1 MKKLIVFVIVL
12 ISLPL
17 SSPAQFL
24 SEAVR
29 DSINRVSRLDHQHM
43 MEQLGMS
50 ELRAGPSGNPEAS
63 NAANSDESKVQP
75 YTLPELLE
83 FEDGT
88 QVQTPSEWEA
98 RRAEIVELLDR
109 EMLGRVPEDV
119 PPVTWEIISEKDTLE
134 GDIPV
139 KVKES
144 VGRVD
149 NSSYPELDVNIEF
162 KLVTPADA
170 STSVPIII
178 EFGWNLPPGV
188 SFPNSGDGPTWKE
201 QLIEKGWGYGILVPT
216 SYQADNGSGLRQGII
231 GLTNKGQHRKP
242 DDWGALRAWAW
253 GAGRAIDYL
262 ETDEDAD
269 AERVGIEGLSRY
281 GKAAVVAM
289 AYEPRIA
296 IGYIGSTGAGGTKIL
311 RRNFGEQV
319 ENLASSAEYHWF
331 AGNFIK
337 YAGPMT
343 VHDLPVDA
351 HMLVAL
357 CAPRPVF
364 ISSGAPDVEGT
375 WVDAKGM
382 FLGGAHASPAY
393 ELLGADGLGPM
404 DFPPVGTLIDD
415 GEIAWRQHEGGHT
428 TGPNWPYFIEF
439 AERYFE

>member
-1 MKKLIVFVIVL
+1 
-12 ISLPL
+12 
-17 SSPAQFL
+17 
-24 SEAVR
+24 
-29 DSINRVSRLDHQHM
+29 M

-139 KVKES
+139 KVKEL

-201 QLIEKGWGYGILVPT
+201 QL
-216 SYQADNGSGLRQGII
+216 
-231 GLTNKGQHRKP
+231 
-242 DDWGALRAWAW
+242 
-253 GAGRAIDYL
+253 
-262 ETDEDAD
+262 
-269 AERVGIEGLSRY
+269 LS
-281 GKAAVVAM
+281 
-289 AYEPRIA
+289 
-296 IGYIGSTGAGGTKIL
+296 
-311 RRNFGEQV
+311 
-319 ENLASSAEYHWF
+319 
-331 AGNFIK
+331 
-337 YAGPMT
+337 
-343 VHDLPVDA
+343 
-351 HMLVAL
+351 
-357 CAPRPVF
+357 
-364 ISSGAPDVEGT
+364 
-375 WVDAKGM
+375 
-382 FLGGAHASPAY
+382 
-393 ELLGADGLGPM
+393 
-404 DFPPVGTLIDD
+404 LIH
-415 GEIAWRQHEGGHT
+415 I
-428 TGPNWPYFIEF
+428 
-439 AERYFE
+439 